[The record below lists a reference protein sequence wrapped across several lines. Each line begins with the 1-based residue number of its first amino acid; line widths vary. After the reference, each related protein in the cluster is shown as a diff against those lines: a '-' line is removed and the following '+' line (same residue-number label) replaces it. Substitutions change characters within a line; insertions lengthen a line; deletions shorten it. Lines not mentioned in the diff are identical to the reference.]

1 MTIHRF
7 SETSRLTFLLFPEN
21 VGLGEL
27 PDSFGDAASKNVGI
41 TAGTVAAG
49 DDSRIVNAVQLSN
62 PGLCNALVNFNGVG
76 GAVIRNSH
84 NVSSVTRISTGK
96 YLIMYTTPMNH
107 ANYIPHLTIGDGSGT
122 GTAAPV
128 VSLNG
133 STTTGDP
140 VKKDVDGI
148 QITIR
153 GSAGIYD
160 CSEVNVTIF
169 GGVNNV
175 SGYRF

>member
-1 MTIHRF
+1 MPARRENCI
-7 SETSRLTFLLFPEN
+7 FLN
-21 VGLGEL
+21 VGLGDL
-27 PDSFGDAASKNVGI
+27 PDFGEAASKNIG
-41 TAGTVAAG
+41 TDEGTVAAG
-49 DDSRIVNAVQLSN
+49 DDSRIVNAVQPSN
-62 PGLCNALVNFNGVG
+62 PGLCTALVNFNGVS
-76 GAVIRNSH
+76 GAVIRSSH

-96 YLIMYTTPMNH
+96 YLIMFTTPMNN
-107 ANYIPHLTIGDGSGT
+107 ANYVPMLTIGDGAGT

-133 STTTGDP
+133 STTTGEP

-160 CSEVNVTIF
+160 SSEINATFF
-169 GGVNNV
+169 GGK
-175 SGYRF
+175 

>member
-1 MTIHRF
+1 MMPARQENCI
-7 SETSRLTFLLFPEN
+7 FLN
-21 VGLGEL
+21 VGLGDL
-27 PDSFGDAASKNVGI
+27 PDFGDAASKNVGI

-49 DDSRIVNAVQLSN
+49 DDSRIVNAVQPSN

-96 YLIMYTTPMNH
+96 YLIMYTAPMKN
-107 ANYIPHLTIGDGSGT
+107 ANYVPVLTIGDWSGAGS
-122 GTAAPV
+122 AAPV

-153 GSAGIYD
+153 GSAGVYD

-169 GGVNNV
+169 GG
-175 SGYRF
+175 

>member
-7 SETSRLTFLLFPEN
+7 SETSRLTFLVFPEK

-27 PDSFGDAASKNVGI
+27 PDSFGNAASKNVGA

-49 DDSRIVNAVQLSN
+49 DDSRIVNAVQPSN

-96 YLIMYTTPMNH
+96 YLIMYTAPMKN
-107 ANYIPHLTIGDGSGT
+107 ADYVVGLTIGDGSGT

-160 CSEVNVTIF
+160 SSEVNVTIF
-169 GGVNNV
+169 GG
-175 SGYRF
+175 